1 MAVRAVQAVPVTSTR
16 ATRSRPGRQ
25 LLPIAGTFGTIGLF
39 IGAWTVVTPEVE
51 SALGG
56 GPGRLG
62 LVLTVGLVAAASMNT
77 LGGALA
83 ERRGTSAALRLT
95 LAWWAAALAV
105 GAFAPAPWGVALG
118 IVVAMSGSGAVDVV
132 ANVGATAALADR
144 PGRLVR
150 FHAVFN
156 LGGAFGA
163 VLAGVL
169 LGLIGTVGWRVAWAT
184 LAVAAALMLVLSLGA
199 DLPAGHAGEK
209 VRLTEGMR
217 TLRREKLVP
226 VALAF
231 ALGATVESGVST
243 WGVLQLRGQLDA
255 GLLLGAGGA
264 VAGFLIGAATRVA
277 VSGTTSASG
286 ARRVIALGTAASG
299 SGLVLLATV
308 TQPAVATVGLVM
320 AAGGISVCWPLL
332 MSEVGRGRER
342 PGVVVGAVATVGY
355 LGTILGP
362 GLIGLIAGATS
373 LSVGLL
379 ILAAGAFGIP
389 VMLALSSRSRR

>member
-1 MAVRAVQAVPVTSTR
+1 
-16 ATRSRPGRQ
+16 
-25 LLPIAGTFGTIGLF
+25 
-39 IGAWTVVTPEVE
+39 
-51 SALGG
+51 
-56 GPGRLG
+56 
-62 LVLTVGLVAAASMNT
+62 
-77 LGGALA
+77 
-83 ERRGTSAALRLT
+83 
-95 LAWWAAALAV
+95 
-105 GAFAPAPWGVALG
+105 
-118 IVVAMSGSGAVDVV
+118 
-132 ANVGATAALADR
+132 
-144 PGRLVR
+144 
-150 FHAVFN
+150 VFN

-169 LGLIGTVGWRVAWAT
+169 LGLVGTVGWRAAWAV
-184 LAVAAALMLVLSLGA
+184 LAIAAALMFVLSLGA

-209 VRLTEGMR
+209 VRLSEGMR

-277 VSGTTSASG
+277 VSGTTSARG
-286 ARRVIALGTAASG
+286 ARRVIAVGTVASG

-308 TQPAVATVGLVM
+308 TQPVVATVGLVM

-379 ILAAGAFGIP
+379 ILATGAFGIP